1 MLRFPKQTF
10 AWAVVFFTW
19 NILNV
24 NPLKYVSMNNQ
35 ERKIRPEIINVN
47 SNELS
52 FYPYSVKIVNVME
65 VVIISMIYMQ
75 NYVFLVLLNTYMSIN
90 SI

>member
-35 ERKIRPEIINVN
+35 KRKIRPEIINVN

-52 FYPYSVKIVNVME
+52 FYPYSVKIVNVLE

-75 NYVFLVLLNTYMSIN
+75 NYVFLVLLKTYMSIN

>member
-1 MLRFPKQTF
+1 
-10 AWAVVFFTW
+10 
-19 NILNV
+19 
-24 NPLKYVSMNNQ
+24 MNNQ

-75 NYVFLVLLNTYMSIN
+75 NYVFLVLLKTYMSIN

>member
-52 FYPYSVKIVNVME
+52 FYPYTVKIVNV
-65 VVIISMIYMQ
+65 I
-75 NYVFLVLLNTYMSIN
+75 
-90 SI
+90 

>member
-52 FYPYSVKIVNVME
+52 FYPYSVKIVNAME

-75 NYVFLVLLNTYMSIN
+75 NYVFLVLLKTYMSIN

>member
-35 ERKIRPEIINVN
+35 KRKIRPEIINVN

-52 FYPYSVKIVNVME
+52 FYPYTVKIVNVIE
-65 VVIISMIYMQ
+65 VEKISMIYMQ
-75 NYVFLVLLNTYMSIN
+75 NFVFLVLLKTYMSIN

>member
-35 ERKIRPEIINVN
+35 ELKIRPEIINVN

-75 NYVFLVLLNTYMSIN
+75 NYVFLVLLKTYMSIN

>member
-19 NILNV
+19 NILNL

-35 ERKIRPEIINVN
+35 KRKIRPEIINVN

-52 FYPYSVKIVNVME
+52 FYPYSVKIVNVLE

-75 NYVFLVLLNTYMSIN
+75 NYVFLVLLKTYMSIN

>member
-75 NYVFLVLLNTYMSIN
+75 NYVFLVLLKTYMSIN

>member
-35 ERKIRPEIINVN
+35 KRKIRPEIINVN

-52 FYPYSVKIVNVME
+52 FYPYSVKTVNVIE

-75 NYVFLVLLNTYMSIN
+75 NYVFLVLLKTYMSIN

>member
-47 SNELS
+47 TNELS

-75 NYVFLVLLNTYMSIN
+75 NYVFLVLLKKYMSIN

>member
-75 NYVFLVLLNTYMSIN
+75 NYVFLVLLKTYMSIT

>member
-10 AWAVVFFTW
+10 SWAVVFFTW

-35 ERKIRPEIINVN
+35 KRKIRPEIINVN

-75 NYVFLVLLNTYMSIN
+75 NYVFLVLLKTYMSIN

>member
-75 NYVFLVLLNTYMSIN
+75 NYVFLVLLKKYMSIN

>member
-1 MLRFPKQTF
+1 
-10 AWAVVFFTW
+10 
-19 NILNV
+19 
-24 NPLKYVSMNNQ
+24 MNNQ

-47 SNELS
+47 S
-52 FYPYSVKIVNVME
+52 VKTVNVME

-75 NYVFLVLLNTYMSIN
+75 NYVFLVLLKTYMSIN